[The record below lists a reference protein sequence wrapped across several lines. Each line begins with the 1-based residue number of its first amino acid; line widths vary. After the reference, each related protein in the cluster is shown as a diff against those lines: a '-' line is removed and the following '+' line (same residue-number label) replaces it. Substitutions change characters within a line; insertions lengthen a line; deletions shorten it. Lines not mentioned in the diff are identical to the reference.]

1 MGEYLC
7 VLEREKKRGRESLAW
22 SVAAEEE
29 EKVFFFEKR
38 KK

>member
-29 EKVFFFEKR
+29 EKVFFF
-38 KK
+38 